1 MYWLS
6 TFSVLAAVPFTLA
19 SPLAPRWDDLQVKHA
34 WNTVPKNWECQGH
47 PPEGTTIDLRIALKP
62 HRENALTDTLYEISD
77 PAHPKYRMH
86 LSKEEVAELVA
97 PHPDTLEL
105 VNSWLEHHDVPS
117 SSVSPTH
124 GGNWLTIIGVPVSK
138 ANDLLGASYQL
149 YRHAETNDTV
159 LRTIGYSV
167 PAALHKVV
175 QTVAPTTYFGS
186 PKAMRRAM
194 HLQPNATTLQ
204 GGDPALREALANGNP
219 LSAATV
225 PASCATTITPT
236 CLRALYNTAAYVP
249 AATSSNKLGIAGYLD
264 EFANHA
270 DLTTFMNR
278 FRPDAASA
286 AFTVVPVNGGG
297 NDQTNPGVEANLDI
311 QYAEAIAFPTPSTY
325 WSTGGSPPFIPD
337 SNTPTNTNEP
347 YLDWLNFVLAGTS
360 IPQTISTSYGD
371 DEQTV
376 PQDYATSVCNLFA
389 QLGSRGSSVFF
400 SSGDEGVGG
409 GNCRTNDGTNRVQ
422 FLPEFPSSCPFVT
435 SVGGTIRI
443 NPEVAVSFS
452 GGGFSNYF
460 TRPSYQSTT
469 VANYLTSIG
478 TKNQG
483 LFNPNGR
490 AYPDIAA
497 QAQNFQVVVGGSTI
511 SVAGTSCSAPTVAGV
526 FSLLNDFLISRGKPP
541 LGFLNPLI
549 YTSTSASAFND
560 IKSGSNP
567 GCGTQGFSAVTGWD
581 PVTGFG
587 TPDFVKLQAIVG

>member
-1 MYWLS
+1 MYWLP
-6 TFSVLAAVPFTLA
+6 TLSVLAAVPFTLA

-47 PPEGTTIDLRIALKP
+47 PPEGSTIDLRIALKP
-62 HRENALTDTLYEISD
+62 ERENALVDTLYEISD
-77 PAHPKYRMH
+77 PAHPKRK
-86 LSKEEVAELVA
+86 L
-97 PHPDTLEL
+97 
-105 VNSWLEHHDVPS
+105 PS
-117 SSVSPTH
+117 SSRRTPTH
-124 GGNWLTIIGVPVSK
+124 WSLSTPGLNTMMSPPPPSRRHTAANWLTLVGVPVSK

-175 QTVAPTTYFGS
+175 QTVAPTTYFGK
-186 PKAMRRAM
+186 PRAMRRAM

-204 GGDPALREALANGNP
+204 DGDQQLREAFANATPG
-219 LSAATV
+219 SAATV

-286 AFTVVPVNGGG
+286 AFTVVPVKGGG
-297 NDQTNPGVEANLDI
+297 NDQTDPGVEANLDI

-376 PQDYATSVCNLFA
+376 PIDYATSVCNLFA

-409 GNCRTNDGTNRVQ
+409 GNCKTNDGTNKVE
-422 FLPEFPSSCPFVT
+422 FLPEFPTSSSP
-435 SVGGTIRI
+435 
-443 NPEVAVSFS
+443 AAD
-452 GGGFSNYF
+452 FSNYF

-511 SVAGTSCSAPTVAGV
+511 SVAGTSCSAPNTELTALCQTVAGV
-526 FSLLNDFLISRGKPP
+526 FSLLNDFLISQGKAP

-549 YTSTSASAFND
+549 YTSASAFND